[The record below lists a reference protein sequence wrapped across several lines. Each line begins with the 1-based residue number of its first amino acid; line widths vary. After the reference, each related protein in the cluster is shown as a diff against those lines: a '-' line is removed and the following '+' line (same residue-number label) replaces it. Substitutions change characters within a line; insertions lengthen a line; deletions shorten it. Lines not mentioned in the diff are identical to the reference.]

1 MKSNKSKPYT
11 YTFHKWSLL
20 LLFLTGFALIISSC
34 GENEQKFHLG
44 VLQWTEK
51 VQPYQQT
58 YKGIIDSLS
67 DSGFKTDLNLKI
79 DYLNVEQDQI
89 KAFNGARTFV
99 EEKVDLIVALGTGS
113 SLAALKATS
122 LDRIPIVFSIVGAPK
137 ATGIIKSYNHSGR
150 NITGVSMKIPVQE
163 QFQQIKDILPNI
175 KKCGILYTSEMVQA
189 IATAQ
194 EAVTIAPEFGWEP
207 VPVVLSK
214 QELHFLQK
222 TVQTLAEQVDI
233 IYIPTDPV
241 LSSPDYLSI
250 IIEVADK
257 NQIPVVGVAKKF
269 VENGILAAVH
279 CDYYEIGRQTG
290 SSIIRILR
298 GVNVQ
303 NIPSKKPMITRLSLN
318 LQKAQQLNIKI
329 PRAVILKADN
339 LIN

>member
-1 MKSNKSKPYT
+1 MPFARK
-11 YTFHKWSLL
+11 HVLL
-20 LLFLTGFALIISSC
+20 LIFLTGFAFITSGC

-67 DSGFKTDLNLKI
+67 DSGFKADLNLKI
-79 DYLNVEQDQI
+79 DYLNVEQDQT
-89 KAFNGARTFV
+89 KAFNGARNFV

-113 SLAALKATS
+113 SLAALKATN

-137 ATGIIKSYNHSGR
+137 ATGIIKSYDHPER
-150 NITGVSMKIPVQE
+150 NITGVSMRIPVQE
-163 QFQQIKDILPNI
+163 QFQQLNDILPNI
-175 KKCGILYTSEMVQA
+175 KKCGILYTAEIVQA
-189 IATAQ
+189 VATAQ
-194 EAVTIAPEFGWEP
+194 EAIDIAAKFGWKP
-207 VPVVLSK
+207 VPVVLSR
-214 QELHFLQK
+214 QELHSLRD
-222 TVQTLAEQVDI
+222 TVQNLAEQVDA

-241 LSSPDYLSI
+241 LSSPDYLST

-257 NQIPVVGVAKKF
+257 NQVPVIGVAKNF
-269 VENGILAAVH
+269 VENGILAAIH

-290 SSIIRILR
+290 NSIIRLLR

-303 NIPSKKPMITRLSLN
+303 NIPSQKPMITRLSLN

>member
-1 MKSNKSKPYT
+1 MQFARKYV
-11 YTFHKWSLL
+11 LL
-20 LLFLTGFALIISSC
+20 LLFLTGFALIIPGC
-34 GENEQKFHLG
+34 GQDEQKFHLG

-58 YKGIIDSLS
+58 YQGIIDSLS
-67 DSGFKTDLNLKI
+67 DSGFKTDINLEI

-89 KAFNGARTFV
+89 KAFNGARNFV
-99 EEKVDLIVALGTGS
+99 TEKVDLIVALGTGS
-113 SLAALKATS
+113 SLAALKATN
-122 LDRIPIVFSIVGAPK
+122 LNRVPIVFSIVGAPK
-137 ATGIIKSYNHSGR
+137 ATGIIESYDQSGR

-163 QFQQIKDILPNI
+163 QFQQINDILPNI

-189 IATAQ
+189 VATAQ
-194 EAVTIAPEFGWEP
+194 EAIDIAPTFGWKSIP
-207 VPVVLSK
+207 VILSK
-214 QELHFLQK
+214 QDLHSLRN
-222 TVQTLAEQVDI
+222 TVQTLAEQVDL

-241 LSSPDYLSI
+241 LSSPDYLNT

-257 NQIPVVGVAKKF
+257 NQIPVIGVAKKF
-269 VENGILAAVH
+269 VENGILAAIH

-290 SSIIRILR
+290 NSIIRILR
-298 GVNVQ
+298 GVKVQ